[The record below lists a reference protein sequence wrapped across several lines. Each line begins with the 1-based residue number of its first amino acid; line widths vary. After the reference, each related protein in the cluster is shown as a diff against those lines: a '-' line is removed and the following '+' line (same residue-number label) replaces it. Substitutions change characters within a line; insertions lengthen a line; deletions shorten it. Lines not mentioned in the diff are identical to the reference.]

1 MYYTL
6 QGKDHKEEF
15 NLMQLKPPLIKFTKI
30 SLRYSLD
37 SMDQHSQQCLQINFY
52 SRHTGALKI

>member
-6 QGKDHKEEF
+6 QGKNHKEF

-30 SLRYSLD
+30 SLKYSLD
-37 SMDQHSQQCLQINFY
+37 SMDQHS
-52 SRHTGALKI
+52 

>member
-6 QGKDHKEEF
+6 QGKDHKEF

-30 SLRYSLD
+30 SLKYSLD
-37 SMDQHSQQCLQINFY
+37 SMDQHSQQCL
-52 SRHTGALKI
+52 